1 MLRRYVEPAM
11 RRAGLHEL
19 DVQGLRHTFA
29 SIMLELYPIAK
40 VNRWLGHAN
49 SEVTMKIYAHF
60 VKTNDRSDTMD
71 RLSTAVFAGE
81 KQADEKSVRH
91 EGGCCRLANMSPY
104 LLSENVTPAASFNRF
119 LITVSDGFS
128 GAL

>member
-1 MLRRYVEPAM
+1 MAPHRIVKLCSAVTSSQQCV
-11 RRAGLHEL
+11 GLGFYEL

-91 EGGCCRLANMSPY
+91 ELGTKEG
-104 LLSENVTPAASFNRF
+104 V
-119 LITVSDGFS
+119 VD
-128 GAL
+128 